1 MVPKSGKQ
9 GSSDQNNI
17 VNIADNKIKIAE
29 NNRQFAKGSAA
40 VEQEKEKKKDANW
53 SSDKASWDWKKK
65 NEASWDSKTGN
76 KASWDWKKEKKGD
89 WDTTTEKKASWDWKP
104 KNEAARDT
112 KEEKTAS
119 WDTKSEKSASWD
131 KKSESTYG
139 YWAPDSGEGV
149 LSEFQT
155 TTLDPLKDAMI
166 EEREYPE
173 TVLICAHFK
182 GSFEKKGLDNHMRIG
197 IENSKERIAQ
207 YLQGDNSK
215 NEHLDSN
222 EPVFYGMTTTHPE
235 FVFETCRWL
244 FQNGQLDS
252 APLPTNGGVNLKRMP
267 KKTFYV
273 RKFDITDPEDEGS
286 FWQMETSKLK
296 SELMELNLKF
306 DEKNTYGTQD
316 SQNKRKSEILL
327 EKE

>member
-1 MVPKSGKQ
+1 
-9 GSSDQNNI
+9 
-17 VNIADNKIKIAE
+17 
-29 NNRQFAKGSAA
+29 
-40 VEQEKEKKKDANW
+40 
-53 SSDKASWDWKKK
+53 
-65 NEASWDSKTGN
+65 
-76 KASWDWKKEKKGD
+76 
-89 WDTTTEKKASWDWKP
+89 
-104 KNEAARDT
+104 
-112 KEEKTAS
+112 
-119 WDTKSEKSASWD
+119 
-131 KKSESTYG
+131 
-139 YWAPDSGEGV
+139 
-149 LSEFQT
+149 
-155 TTLDPLKDAMI
+155 MI

-286 FWQMETSKLK
+286 FWQMETSK
-296 SELMELNLKF
+296 
-306 DEKNTYGTQD
+306 
-316 SQNKRKSEILL
+316 
-327 EKE
+327 